1 VIVAVSDTTPL
12 IHLAAIDSLG
22 LLSVVDTLLIPAT
35 VRADLDAGGVPDGLA
50 DVPHELVAVEEGTV
64 VPDDDLDAGGTA
76 ALVIASGTRYF
87 SPTTSTHDAPRRRP
101 TSRSTAPSVS
111 SFSRTLA
118 ARSTGRPPSTG
129 CGPSRSTRV
138 CS

>member
-1 VIVAVSDTTPL
+1 VFDLGGGEFKEDT
-12 IHLAAIDSLG
+12 AADGGEGELNPMTESVLEELQG
-22 LLSVVDTLLIPAT
+22 VDVEDTSPVELLSRVQ
-35 VRADLDAGGVPDGLA
+35 
-50 DVPHELVAVEEGTV
+50 EGTV

-76 ALVIASGTRYF
+76 ALVIASGPRYF
-87 SPTTSTHDAPRRRP
+87 SPTTSEPDAPRRRP

-129 CGPSRSTRV
+129 CERSRPRRV